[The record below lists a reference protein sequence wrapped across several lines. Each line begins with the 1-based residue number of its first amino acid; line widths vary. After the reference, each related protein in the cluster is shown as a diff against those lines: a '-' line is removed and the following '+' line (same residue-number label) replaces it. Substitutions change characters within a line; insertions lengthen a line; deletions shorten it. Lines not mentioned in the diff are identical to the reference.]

1 MAGTKVSAI
10 IFCAIIGIGGC
21 NYDEEVY
28 NAEQGRK
35 MTLNPK
41 QFELS
46 VTLAETEGF
55 EPSDPVKG
63 LLDFESRPL

>member
-41 QFELS
+41 QFEFS
-46 VTLAETEGF
+46 VTL
-55 EPSDPVKG
+55 
-63 LLDFESRPL
+63 